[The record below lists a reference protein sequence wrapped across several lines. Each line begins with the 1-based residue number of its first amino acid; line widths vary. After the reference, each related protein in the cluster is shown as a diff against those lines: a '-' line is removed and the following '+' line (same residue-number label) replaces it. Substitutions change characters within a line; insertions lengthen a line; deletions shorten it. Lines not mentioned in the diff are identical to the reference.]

1 VAAAFVASA
10 SYAVTNQ
17 APRYSLLTTG
27 LAGAIGWLIWLLV
40 ARGNEAQL
48 LSTFLAAF
56 VVGLLSWGLARWQH
70 SPATLY
76 ILPGILPLLPG
87 LTIYK
92 GMLTLAQSQSSEGS
106 LLLAQAT
113 FLGGALAAG
122 VALSTSLAPALWRK
136 PHLKIR

>member
-1 VAAAFVASA
+1 M
-10 SYAVTNQ
+10 
-17 APRYSLLTTG
+17 
-27 LAGAIGWLIWLLV
+27 LV

-122 VALSTSLAPALWRK
+122 VALSTSLAPILWRK